1 MENNKIL
8 YIEANFGISGD
19 MFVAAMID
27 LGEKLG
33 LTGDDA
39 LSEKIRRTVASLN
52 ENRFD
57 IAISRKKVAAIDV
70 CDFDVILDEGYEN
83 HDHDMD
89 FLYGHEKAADTPAH
103 EHTHAHSHDG
113 NTHTHDHAH
122 EHEHDHIHD
131 EHEHTHDHGHSHDH
145 EHSDHA
151 HRTLEDVKS
160 ILKDADMTEGA
171 RELATRVFEILAA
184 AEATAH
190 GTTTDK
196 VHFHEVGALDSIAD
210 ITAAAVC
217 VDVLGIKNVVISP
230 LSEGSGTVRT
240 AHGILPIPVPAV
252 TNIAVAH
259 ALTISKSTIP
269 GEHVTPTGAAI
280 AAAIKTSDTLP
291 DRYTIK
297 AVGIGG
303 GKRSYDPPSM
313 LRAMVLEHDK

>member
-1 MENNKIL
+1 MEKNQTL

-89 FLYGHEKAADTPAH
+89 FLYGHEKTADTPAH
-103 EHTHAHSHDG
+103 GHAHEHDHVHDHDGHTHDHSHDG
-113 NTHTHDHAH
+113 DIHTHDH
-122 EHEHDHIHD
+122 
-131 EHEHTHDHGHSHDH
+131 DH
-145 EHSDHA
+145 EHGDHA
-151 HRTLEDVKS
+151 HRTLEDVKI
-160 ILKDADMTEGA
+160 ILKNADMTEGA
-171 RELATRVFEILAA
+171 RDLAIRVFEILAA

-217 VDVLGIKNVVISP
+217 VDALGIKNVIISP

-259 ALTISKSTIP
+259 ALTISKSAIP

-313 LRAMVLEHDK
+313 LRAMLIEIP

>member
-1 MENNKIL
+1 MEKNQTL

-39 LSEKIRRTVASLN
+39 LVTKIRRTVASLN

-89 FLYGHEKAADTPAH
+89 FLYGHEKAADTPAQEHTHGHAHKHSH
-103 EHTHAHSHDG
+103 EHTHTHSHDG
-113 NTHTHDHAH
+113 DTHTHDHAH
-122 EHEHDHIHD
+122 EH
-131 EHEHTHDHGHSHDH
+131 DH
-145 EHSDHA
+145 EHGDHA
-151 HRTLEDVKS
+151 HRTLEDVKD

-171 RELATRVFEILAA
+171 RALAIRVFEILAA

-190 GTTTDK
+190 GTTADK

-217 VDVLGIKNVVISP
+217 VDALGIKNIVISP

-259 ALTISKSTIP
+259 ALTISKSAIP

-313 LRAMVLEHDK
+313 LRAMVLGYDK

>member
-1 MENNKIL
+1 MKNYQTL

-39 LSEKIRRTVASLN
+39 LATKIRRTVGSLN

-70 CDFDVILDEGYEN
+70 CDFDVILDDGYEN

-89 FLYGHEKAADTPAH
+89 FLYGHKKTADTTAH
-103 EHTHAHSHDG
+103 E
-113 NTHTHDHAH
+113 HAH
-122 EHEHDHIHD
+122 EHEHVHDHDGHA
-131 EHEHTHDHGHSHDH
+131 HEHTHDH
-145 EHSDHA
+145 EHGDHA

-160 ILKDADMTEGA
+160 ILKDADMTDDA
-171 RELATRVFEILAA
+171 RDLAARVFEILAA

-217 VDVLGIKNVVISP
+217 VDALGIKNVVISP

-252 TNIAVAH
+252 TNIAVTH

-313 LRAMVLEHDK
+313 LRAMVLEYDD

>member
-103 EHTHAHSHDG
+103 EHTH
-113 NTHTHDHAH
+113 
-122 EHEHDHIHD
+122 
-131 EHEHTHDHGHSHDH
+131 DHGHSHDH
-145 EHSDHA
+145 EHGDQA
-151 HRTLEDVKS
+151 HRTLVDVKS

-196 VHFHEVGALDSIAD
+196 IHFHEVGALDSIAD

-217 VDVLGIKNVVISP
+217 VDALGIKDVVISP

>member
-1 MENNKIL
+1 MEKNQTL

-39 LSEKIRRTVASLN
+39 LATKIRRTVASLN

-89 FLYGHEKAADTPAH
+89 FLYGHEKAADTPAQEHTHGHAHEHSH
-103 EHTHAHSHDG
+103 EHTHTHSHDG
-113 NTHTHDHAH
+113 DTHTHDHAH
-122 EHEHDHIHD
+122 EH
-131 EHEHTHDHGHSHDH
+131 DH
-145 EHSDHA
+145 EHGDHA

-171 RELATRVFEILAA
+171 RELATHVFEILAA

-217 VDVLGIKNVVISP
+217 VDALGIKNVVVSP

-280 AAAIKTSDTLP
+280 AAAIKSSDTLP

-313 LRAMVLEHDK
+313 LRAMVLEHDD

>member
-1 MENNKIL
+1 MEKNQTL

-39 LSEKIRRTVASLN
+39 LATKIRRTVASLN

-89 FLYGHEKAADTPAH
+89 FLYGHEKAADTPAQEHTHGHAHEHSH
-103 EHTHAHSHDG
+103 EHTHTHSHDG
-113 NTHTHDHAH
+113 DTHTHDHAH
-122 EHEHDHIHD
+122 EH
-131 EHEHTHDHGHSHDH
+131 DH
-145 EHSDHA
+145 EHGDHA

-217 VDVLGIKNVVISP
+217 VDALGIKNVVISP

-313 LRAMVLEHDK
+313 LRAMILEHDK

>member
-1 MENNKIL
+1 
-8 YIEANFGISGD
+8 
-19 MFVAAMID
+19 
-27 LGEKLG
+27 
-33 LTGDDA
+33 
-39 LSEKIRRTVASLN
+39 
-52 ENRFD
+52 
-57 IAISRKKVAAIDV
+57 
-70 CDFDVILDEGYEN
+70 
-83 HDHDMD
+83 H
-89 FLYGHEKAADTPAH
+89 AH
-103 EHTHAHSHDG
+103 EHTHDHEHTHGHSHDHTHTHCHDG
-113 NTHTHDHAH
+113 DTHTHDHAH
-122 EHEHDHIHD
+122 D
-131 EHEHTHDHGHSHDH
+131 HDH
-145 EHSDHA
+145 EHGDHA

-160 ILKDADMTEGA
+160 ILKDADMTDGA
-171 RELATRVFEILAA
+171 RELATHVFEILAA

-217 VDVLGIKNVVISP
+217 VDALGIKNVVVSP

-280 AAAIKTSDTLP
+280 AAAIKSSDTLP

-313 LRAMVLEHDK
+313 LRAMVLEHDD

>member
-1 MENNKIL
+1 MEKNQTL

-39 LSEKIRRTVASLN
+39 LVTKIRRTVASLN

-89 FLYGHEKAADTPAH
+89 FLYGHEKAADTHAQEHTHGHAHEHSH
-103 EHTHAHSHDG
+103 EHTHTHNHDG
-113 NTHTHDHAH
+113 DTHTHDHAH
-122 EHEHDHIHD
+122 EH
-131 EHEHTHDHGHSHDH
+131 DH
-145 EHSDHA
+145 EHGDHA

-160 ILKDADMTEGA
+160 ILKNADMTEGA

-217 VDVLGIKNVVISP
+217 VDALGIKNVVISP

-313 LRAMVLEHDK
+313 LRAMVLEHDD

>member
-39 LSEKIRRTVASLN
+39 LATKIRRTVASLN

-122 EHEHDHIHD
+122 EHDHIHD
-131 EHEHTHDHGHSHDH
+131 EHEHTHNHGHG
-145 EHSDHA
+145 DHA

-217 VDVLGIKNVVISP
+217 VDALGIKNIVISP

-280 AAAIKTSDTLP
+280 AAAIKSSDTLP

-313 LRAMVLEHDK
+313 LRAMVLGLDK

>member
-1 MENNKIL
+1 MEKNQTL

-39 LSEKIRRTVASLN
+39 LATKIRCTVASLN

-89 FLYGHEKAADTPAH
+89 FLYGHEKATDTPAQEHTHGHAHEHSH
-103 EHTHAHSHDG
+103 EHTHTHIHDG
-113 NTHTHDHAH
+113 DTHTHGHAH
-122 EHEHDHIHD
+122 EHEH
-131 EHEHTHDHGHSHDH
+131 G
-145 EHSDHA
+145 DHA

-217 VDVLGIKNVVISP
+217 VDALGIKNVVISP

-313 LRAMVLEHDK
+313 LRAMILEHDK